1 MRTVLVTG
9 AAGRI
14 GRSLRQILARH
25 YHFRCLDLKPISEVE
40 DAIAADVTDFDA
52 VFRAMAGVDAVIHLA
67 GNPDPKQPWEDV
79 YGSSIAGTYTV
90 FEAARRAGVGKI
102 IYASSN
108 HVSGWR
114 EVAGEERITP
124 EMPVRPDS
132 LYGVGKVFGEALG
145 RFYADKY
152 GMSVIC
158 LRIGSFLD
166 RPEGKRTLKT
176 WCSPRDLAQL
186 VQKCL
191 DRDRLGFQIFYGV
204 SDNPGRIWAIENART
219 SVDYRPRDNAE
230 SERHHIN

>member
-9 AAGRI
+9 AAGHI
-14 GRSLRQILARH
+14 GRSLRQLLAPH
-25 YHFRCLDLKPISEVE
+25 YRFRCLDLKPISDTNE
-40 DAIAADVTDFDA
+40 AIAADVTDFDA
-52 VFRAMAGVDAVIHLA
+52 VFGAMAGVDAVIHLA
-67 GNPDPKQPWEDV
+67 GNPDPAQPWEDV
-79 YGSSIAGTYTV
+79 YNSAIAGTYTV
-90 FEAARRAGVGKI
+90 FEAARRAGIHKI

-108 HVSGWR
+108 HVSGWW
-114 EVAGEERITP
+114 EAAGEEYITP

-145 RFYADKY
+145 RFFTDQY

-166 RPEGKRTLKT
+166 RPEGDRTLKT

-191 DRDRLGFQIFYGV
+191 DRDHLGFQIFYAV
-204 SDNPGRIWAIENART
+204 SDNTRRIWAIENART

-230 SERHHIN
+230 SGRHRG